1 MHLNDDVLRAYLDHE
16 LSAEQIVQVEAHT
29 ATCAECQERI
39 NQVRRRAQ
47 LIKSSFEMLSP
58 GPQEMPRPSQA
69 FYQKMINSR
78 KETRSIMNTRRPLW
92 TALATLI
99 VLVLLFT
106 LTPASAWANSFL
118 SLFRVQKVAVVSFDP
133 TAAQKSQELLNTQN
147 DEIELLFQNN
157 LNVTSEGE
165 TQWVNTFS
173 EAADLAKFMPRLLTG
188 EKPFENPRFTVKP
201 KMSVE
206 FTLDQPKLQM
216 LIDTLEINIQ
226 LPAEVNGQRITM
238 DVPEM
243 VSVYYGDCPS
253 KDAEVADEEVQ
264 PKNCTTLY
272 QLSSPVINA
281 PAELNVPQLGEAMF
295 QFIGF
300 SEEQARNLSSTIDWT
315 STLILPIP
323 EGQGVSY
330 QEISVDG
337 VTGTL
342 LLSGEY
348 SVSRYSI
355 IWTKD
360 GKLYSLNGVG
370 ALEEAQKAVTALQ

>member
-39 NQVRRRAQ
+39 NRVRRRAQ

-58 GPQEMPRPSQA
+58 GPQEMPHPSQA
-69 FYQKMINSR
+69 FYQKMINSK

-92 TALATLI
+92 TALAALI

-157 LNVTSEGE
+157 LNVTGEGE
-165 TQWVNTFS
+165 TEWVNTLS
-173 EAADLAKFMPRLLTG
+173 EAADLAKFTPRLLTG
-188 EKPFENPRFTVKP
+188 EKPFENPRFAVEP
-201 KMSVE
+201 KMRAE
-206 FTLDQPKLQM
+206 FTLDQPKLQT
-216 LIDTLEINIQ
+216 LIDTLEINIK

-253 KDAEVADEEVQ
+253 KDAGG
-264 PKNCTTLY
+264 Y
-272 QLSSPVINA
+272 Q
-281 PAELNVPQLGEAMF
+281 
-295 QFIGF
+295 
-300 SEEQARNLSSTIDWT
+300 
-315 STLILPIP
+315 
-323 EGQGVSY
+323 
-330 QEISVDG
+330 
-337 VTGTL
+337 
-342 LLSGEY
+342 
-348 SVSRYSI
+348 
-355 IWTKD
+355 
-360 GKLYSLNGVG
+360 
-370 ALEEAQKAVTALQ
+370 

>member
-1 MHLNDDVLRAYLDHE
+1 M
-16 LSAEQIVQVEAHT
+16 
-29 ATCAECQERI
+29 
-39 NQVRRRAQ
+39 
-47 LIKSSFEMLSP
+47 P
-58 GPQEMPRPSQA
+58 G
-69 FYQKMINSR
+69 
-78 KETRSIMNTRRPLW
+78 
-92 TALATLI
+92 
-99 VLVLLFT
+99 
-106 LTPASAWANSFL
+106 
-118 SLFRVQKVAVVSFDP
+118 
-133 TAAQKSQELLNTQN
+133 
-147 DEIELLFQNN
+147 
-157 LNVTSEGE
+157 VT
-165 TQWVNTFS
+165 N
-173 EAADLAKFMPRLLTG
+173 
-188 EKPFENPRFTVKP
+188 
-201 KMSVE
+201 
-206 FTLDQPKLQM
+206 
-216 LIDTLEINIQ
+216 
-226 LPAEVNGQRITM
+226 
-238 DVPEM
+238 
-243 VSVYYGDCPS
+243 
-253 KDAEVADEEVQ
+253 EEVQ

-300 SEEQARNLSSTIDWT
+300 TEEQARSLSSTIDWT